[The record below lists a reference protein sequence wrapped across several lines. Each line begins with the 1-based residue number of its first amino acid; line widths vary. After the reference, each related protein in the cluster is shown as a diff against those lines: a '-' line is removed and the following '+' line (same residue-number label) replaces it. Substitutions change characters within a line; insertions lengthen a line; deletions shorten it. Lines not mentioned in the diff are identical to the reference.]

1 MAARTLEKMR
11 RAQSLLRECHGW
23 LVQNDELLLAV
34 ELCAIEGS
42 LALLFENRGLPSSPC
57 PGIQETEL
65 RPLPL
70 SNSQKRRNRRR
81 ANNDYRR
88 PHPINRGGTEG
99 SASRAGD
106 AQNSQA
112 QTTASTARDTTR
124 DSSSPDADLGPP
136 RGQAAVTRTSPP
148 EGVLLDF
155 NHDVE
160 FVQFPPSMVADM
172 EADQTGNLESKGKQR
187 LSERP
192 AAIGSDGPARGVLV
206 PVDGDDRSFHQT
218 IAAAA
223 HTTSAGLD
231 TPVSSHY
238 SPAIVK
244 EGVVS
249 VTSQPPLPG
258 SPVSGSLEGGSP
270 HASQTSQ
277 RVQEITRNTLIDLDD
292 DLTVILPGDID
303 ADTHP
308 EEKDVLAASLDSG
321 VAHNLAP
328 EEEDDEIVFQGNAA
342 NGIRPDFKALFV
354 SSDDD
359 SQTGRRAIDLT
370 AVLKKYS
377 EVIICN

>member
-1 MAARTLEKMR
+1 MATQTLEKMR

-42 LALLFENRGLPSSPC
+42 LALLFEDRGLPNSPY
-57 PGIQETEL
+57 PGVQETEL
-65 RPLPL
+65 PPLQRL

-81 ANNDYRR
+81 AFNYYHR
-88 PHPINRGGTEG
+88 PHHINRGGTEAP
-99 SASRAGD
+99 ASRAGD
-106 AQNSQA
+106 AQKPQA
-112 QTTASTARDTTR
+112 QATTSTARDTAR
-124 DSSSPDADLGPP
+124 DSSSPDA
-136 RGQAAVTRTSPP
+136 VTATSPP

-160 FVQFPPSMVADM
+160 FVRFPPNMAADM
-172 EADQTGNLESKGKQR
+172 EAAQTSNLDSKGKQSP
-187 LSERP
+187 SERP
-192 AAIGSDGPARGVLV
+192 AAISSDGPAPGVLA
-206 PVDGDDRSFHQT
+206 PVDGDDGSFHQT
-218 IAAAA
+218 IAAAVHA
-223 HTTSAGLD
+223 ASVGLD

-238 SPAIVK
+238 SPAVVK

-270 HASQTSQ
+270 HASQTNQ
-277 RVQEITRNTLIDLDD
+277 RMQETTRGTLIDLDD
-292 DLTVILPGDID
+292 DLTVILPGEID

-321 VAHNLAP
+321 VAHNPAP
-328 EEEDDEIVFQGNAA
+328 EEEDDEIVFHGTAK
-342 NGIRPDFKALFV
+342 GIRSDSKALFV
-354 SSDDD
+354 SSDDK
-359 SQTGRRAIDLT
+359 SQTSRRAIDLT